1 MSFHTIGIPAIT
13 SATGTTTGNTVVIPL
28 KSPSKLD
35 EVMIVDQS
43 IEGAVVPPVSI
54 KLQN

>member
-1 MSFHTIGIPAIT
+1 MGIPAIT

>member
-1 MSFHTIGIPAIT
+1 MGIPAIT

-35 EVMIVDQS
+35 EVIIVDQS
-43 IEGAVVPPVSI
+43 IEGAVFVPPVSI